1 MSAVPRL
8 PGDGDA
14 AVIEAGAC
22 DVGLLAEL
30 NRRCFV
36 DGAGSGVA
44 GTPWTA
50 RDMAEI
56 LALPG
61 AFAVLAVAAGQP
73 VGFLLGR
80 SVLEDCE
87 ILSLGVLDE
96 RRRSGHGRRLVRAA
110 AAAALR
116 RGAHRLVLEV
126 SARNAD
132 AQAFY
137 RSEGFA
143 AVGLRKNYYL
153 FPDGSAA
160 DAVVCAR
167 DLRLP
172 PAPLDNG

>member
-1 MSAVPRL
+1 MSGAPAA
-8 PGDGDA
+8 PGEDEA

-22 DVGLLAEL
+22 DVALLAEL

-36 DGAGSGVA
+36 DPAGSAVA
-44 GTPWTA
+44 GIPWSP

-61 AFAVLAVAAGQP
+61 AFAVLAVVAGEP

-87 ILSLGVLDE
+87 VLSLGVLAE
-96 RRRSGHGRRLVRAA
+96 CRRRGHGRRLLRAA
-110 AAAALR
+110 GEAAQD
-116 RGAHRLVLEV
+116 RGARRLLLEV
-126 SARNAD
+126 SERNAA

-143 AVGLRKNYYL
+143 VIGRRKNYYL

-160 DAVVCAR
+160 DAVVCAC

-172 PAPLDNG
+172 SAPLA